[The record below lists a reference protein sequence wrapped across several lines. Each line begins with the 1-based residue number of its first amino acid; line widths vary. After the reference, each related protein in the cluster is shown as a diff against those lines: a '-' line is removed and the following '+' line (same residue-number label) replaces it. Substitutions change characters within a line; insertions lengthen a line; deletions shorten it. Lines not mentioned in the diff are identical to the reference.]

1 MTVEATV
8 ESAPP
13 RRRNPYIGP
22 RAFRSD
28 ESLPNRQREAR
39 DLADLIIAERI
50 VLLHAP
56 SGAGKTSLIQAAVLK
71 MLREDGFYPVGPVRV
86 DRPGPAGREIHN
98 RYIYSVALYL
108 LEDRA
113 ADPHEVDHL
122 SLKQVLEQAKP
133 TLSDGEVPVLVI
145 DQLEE
150 ILTLDPTDWR
160 EKEKFF
166 QELGAV
172 LADGF
177 WWALLAMREDYIGG
191 LDRYLRFLPGY
202 LRSRYRLDFLSHSE
216 ALAAIQKPAKEQ
228 HVNFDDDA
236 AKALVGKLATIEVE
250 QPGHASG
257 WLPAPYV
264 EPAVLQVV
272 CRKLWKDVRATRGD
286 NFPAIESGD
295 IGNVDII
302 GAISKYYEDTV
313 ADVAKKLKVS
323 QRTLRD
329 WFETALITPQGIRT
343 QTTTGPISGEKTADV
358 LRLLED
364 GYLIRADT
372 RSGTTWYE
380 LAHDRLIRAI
390 RDNNYAWR
398 VGNLAEWQVTAWEWR
413 QNGQPKEFLLQ
424 SSALARASA
433 SARAPTS
440 KSDNLTDYDRDFV
453 RASQAQSRLTGCLG
467 LFAILTPL
475 LIIIIVVEAVI
486 IILFAMHV
494 F

>member
-1 MTVEATV
+1 MTVEAAV
-8 ESAPP
+8 ESEPQ

-56 SGAGKTSLIQAAVLK
+56 SGAGKTSLIQAAVLE

-86 DRPGPAGREIHN
+86 DRPGPAGKEIHN

-108 LEDRA
+108 LGDRTTV
-113 ADPHEVDHL
+113 PHQIDHL
-122 SLKQVLEQAKP
+122 PLKEVLERAKP
-133 TLSDGEVPVLVI
+133 SLSDGEVPVLVI

-150 ILTLDPTDWR
+150 ILRLDPTDWG

-166 QELGAV
+166 KELGAV
-172 LADGF
+172 LAEGS
-177 WWALLAMREDYIGG
+177 WWALLAMREDYMGG

-202 LRSRYRLDFLSHSE
+202 LRARYRLDFLSHDE
-216 ALAAIQKPAKEQ
+216 ALAAIQKPAKDQ
-228 HVNFDDDA
+228 DVNFDDDA
-236 AKALVGKLATIEVE
+236 ARALVGKLATTEVE

-272 CRKLWKDVRATRGD
+272 CRKLWKDVRKRNGD
-286 NFPAIESGD
+286 NFPTIASGD
-295 IGNVDII
+295 IGSVDIT
-302 GAISKYYEDTV
+302 GAISKYYGDTV
-313 ADVAKKLKVS
+313 ADVATKLGVS
-323 QRTLRD
+323 QRSLRD
-329 WFETALITPQGIRT
+329 WFETALITPQGIRI
-343 QTTTGPISGEKTADV
+343 QTTTGPIPGEMAADV
-358 LRLLED
+358 LKMLED

-372 RSGTTWYE
+372 RARTTWYE
-380 LAHDRLIRAI
+380 LAHDRLIHAI

-398 VGNLAEWQVTAWEWR
+398 VANLAEWQVTAWEWQ
-413 QNGQPKEFLLQ
+413 QNGHPKEFLLR
-424 SSALARASA
+424 SSALARARSM
-433 SARAPTS
+433 
-440 KSDNLTDYDRDFV
+440 KSDNLTDYDRDFLE
-453 RASQAQSRLTGCLG
+453 ASQNESRLTAYVAL
-467 LFAILTPL
+467 LAILTPV
-475 LIIIIVVEAVI
+475 LIIIVAVETVI
-486 IILFAMHV
+486 IILFAVHV